1 MAATITLAKTTAG
14 GIPYTTMQGSPTFS
28 ANQDASTAKEDIIIE
43 KVNLANFVFESFP
56 IPEDLNQF
64 IDLRRRLPVLTGVD
78 NMGTPFLTKA
88 IDFVPFNSDL
98 ALDAQTYVKVSI
110 IYETAQKKDGDED
123 DPETFLTHT
132 LNAGG
137 HLLSY
142 PAQHMEAFGNLQDGD
157 FGIKVEEKKIQEPNV
172 SMTVFVPTIE
182 HTYSWVRVNEPPFA
196 AIRSKIGKVNSEL
209 FLGSPKNTLLFLGVS
224 ASQDF
229 TLEGEEP
236 WRIDFKFSERNKGEP
251 GREIE
256 AGWNHFFHP
265 KSGTWQKLKNA
276 NGDFAYEETTFDD
289 LFKQGP

>member
-137 HLLSY
+137 QLIAIPS
-142 PAQHMEAFGNLQDGD
+142 QHMEADDAPPNKRKL
-157 FGIKVEEKKIQEPNV
+157 QEPNV
-172 SMTVFVPTIE
+172 PITVFIPTIE
-182 HTYSWVRVNEPPFA
+182 HSFSWARVQVPPFA
-196 AIRSKIGKVNSEL
+196 AIRSNLGKVNNAV
-209 FLGSPKNTLLFLGVS
+209 FLTAPKESLLFLGVS

-236 WRIDFKFSERNKGEP
+236 WRIDFKFSERNKQGL
-251 GREIE
+251 
-256 AGWNHFFHP
+256 GWNHFFLP
-265 KSGTWQKLKNA
+265 STGKWEKLKNA
-276 NGDFAYEETTFDD
+276 DGEFAYEESSTFDQ
-289 LFKQGP
+289 LFKQGNQA